1 MGTTTAL
8 VTVQEFL
15 QLPEPEGQRIE
26 LIGGEVISMGRGGR
40 SHEFVKFNIAKVLFA
55 WLLQNRSGKILTE
68 TAFQIDEQNSPIP
81 DISYVSN
88 DTEGAGGSGLLQG
101 APDLAI
107 EVVSSETA
115 ARLEA
120 KIELYLAHGSKSVW
134 VVFPEQRVVRIF
146 SVDGQS
152 KRFEQSQVLEDPAV
166 LPGFSVPVSAIFE
179 GI

>member
-1 MGTTTAL
+1 
-8 VTVQEFL
+8 
-15 QLPEPEGQRIE
+15 
-26 LIGGEVISMGRGGR
+26 MGRGGR

-55 WLLQNRSGKILTE
+55 WLLQNRGGKILTE

-81 DISYVSN
+81 DISFVSS
-88 DTEGAGGSGLLQG
+88 GAESTGVSGLIQG

-120 KIELYLAHGSKSVW
+120 KIELYLARGSKSVW
-134 VVFPEQRVVRIF
+134 VGFPEQRVVRVF

-152 KRFEQSQVLEDPAV
+152 RKFEQNQVLEDPAV
-166 LPGFSVPVSAIFE
+166 LPDFSTPVSSIFE
-179 GI
+179 DI

>member
-1 MGTTTAL
+1 MATTTL
-8 VTVQEFL
+8 VTVHEFL
-15 QLPEPEGQRIE
+15 QMPEPEGQKLE

-40 SHEFVKFNIAKVLFA
+40 SHEFVKFNIAKALFA
-55 WLLQNRSGKILTE
+55 WLLQSRSGKILTE

-81 DISYVSN
+81 DISFVS
-88 DTEGAGGSGLLQG
+88 TGAENTGGSGLIQG
-101 APDLAI
+101 APELAI

-120 KIELYLAHGSKSVW
+120 KIELYLARGSKSVW

-146 SVDGQS
+146 SADGQS
-152 KRFEQSQVLEDPAV
+152 RKFEQNQTLEDLAV
-166 LPGFSVPVSAIFE
+166 LPGFSTPVSSIFE